1 MVKGRLN
8 RAVVTAT
15 SYAWPVW
22 HKGGDSLGP
31 RLMWVSP
38 CRKGSSGSQITDHRA
53 SGFPSW
59 SRPGIC
65 RASG

>member
-15 SYAWPVW
+15 SYAWA
-22 HKGGDSLGP
+22 GLAQGREQFGP
-31 RLMWVSP
+31 AAHVGVP

-59 SRPGIC
+59 S
-65 RASG
+65 